1 MSVNFTAAAE
11 SFLFSSA
18 HCWIAPSTWRRLLM
32 HAFFCEVVRALM
44 KLGIA
49 IAANRPIMATTIM
62 ISTSVKPL
70 LRAVRIFILDLSFV
84 NGVNT
89 ATSGLLLFQLVFTYC
104 LLLTV
109 VKNVTGSLIQST
121 SN

>member
-18 HCWIAPSTWRRLLM
+18 HCWIAPSIWRRLLM

-44 KLGIA
+44 KLGMA

-62 ISTSVKPL
+62 ISTNVKPE
-70 LRAVRIFILDLSFV
+70 LRDDLIFILSF
-84 NGVNT
+84 T
-89 ATSGLLLFQLVFTYC
+89 FLLWRCELCGRRVSIISILFTYC
-104 LLLTV
+104 LLQPCAYLPMQPRV
-109 VKNVTGSLIQST
+109 
-121 SN
+121 

>member
-1 MSVNFTAAAE
+1 
-11 SFLFSSA
+11 
-18 HCWIAPSTWRRLLM
+18 
-32 HAFFCEVVRALM
+32 M

-70 LRAVRIFILDLSFV
+70 LMAVRIFILDLSFV

-121 SN
+121 SNINFSYPILTRPSVRCLADEGLSET

>member
-44 KLGIA
+44 KLGMA

-62 ISTSVKPL
+62 ISTNVKPDWRAALFFILTLFFLYCGVNQATGGLYEFL
-70 LRAVRIFILDLSFV
+70 LR
-84 NGVNT
+84 
-89 ATSGLLLFQLVFTYC
+89 
-104 LLLTV
+104 
-109 VKNVTGSLIQST
+109 SLIACRYPT
-121 SN
+121 RH